1 MDMKNSLIIGLLLCS
16 MGAYA
21 QRNKPVEENLA
32 AVRPHFPA
40 PPDTARH
47 YAGNPVKNVPVV
59 KPVLTVDDKVDF
71 VLDSIDRL
79 NSLRKFL
86 PGYTIQVYSGLSREE
101 AGNARKRLSEELD
114 MRADLQYV
122 QPKFRLRVGYYF
134 TSIDAQRDL
143 VRLKRVFPNAIL
155 VPESIPIK

>member
-1 MDMKNSLIIGLLLCS
+1 MKKLLVMALILTS
-16 MGAYA
+16 VGAFA
-21 QRNKPVEENLA
+21 QRNKPVEEDLA
-32 AVRPHFPA
+32 TIRPRFPT

-47 YAGNPVKNVPVV
+47 YAGNPIKNVPVV
-59 KPVLTVDDKVDF
+59 KPMLTVDDKVNF

-79 NSLRKFL
+79 NALRKFI
-86 PGYTIQVYSGLSREE
+86 PGYTIQVYSGLSRDE

-122 QPKFRLRVGYYF
+122 QPKFRVRVGYYF
-134 TSIDAQRDL
+134 TNIEAQRDL
-143 VRLKRVFPNAIL
+143 VRLKRYFPNAIL